1 MKRYPIVIILVGTS
15 IENNYDSYY
24 EEDNNLVNIN
34 RCNIIN
40 PNKDNTI
47 NDETTDYIYIY
58 GMINYLINN

>member
-1 MKRYPIVIILVGTS
+1 MKRYPIVVILVGTS

>member
-1 MKRYPIVIILVGTS
+1 MKRYPIVVILVGTS

-47 NDETTDYIYIY
+47 NDETIDYIY
-58 GMINYLINN
+58 ME

>member
-1 MKRYPIVIILVGTS
+1 MKRYPIVVILVGTS

-24 EEDNNLVNIN
+24 EEDNNFVNIN

-47 NDETTDYIYIY
+47 NDETIDYIY
-58 GMINYLINN
+58 ME